1 MPKIQILK
9 NLYGKTVTGIKA
21 YGTDKFDF
29 TPNLLGVDFSVGQH
43 GYVAFE
49 FGDDRFYVS
58 VDGISSIVPP
68 KRNITALKI
77 PERVQNTFLGAVLQS
92 VSFDGE
98 QYYIQFEGLELL
110 RGYYGPNDGHT
121 DRSYFELNFPWV

>member
-1 MPKIQILK
+1 MPKIQILE

-29 TPNLLGVDFSVGQH
+29 TPNLLGVDFSVGQY

-110 RGYYGPNDGHT
+110 RGCYVPNDGHA

>member
-9 NLYGKTVTGIKA
+9 NLYAKTVTGIKA

-29 TPNLLGVDFSVGQH
+29 TPNLLGVDFSVGQY

-58 VDGISSIVPP
+58 VDGISSVVPP

-110 RGYYGPNDGHT
+110 RGYYEPNDGHT

>member
-1 MPKIQILK
+1 MPKILILK
-9 NLYGKTVTGIKA
+9 NLYGKTVTSIKA

-29 TPNLLGVDFSVGQH
+29 TPNLLGVDFSVGQY

-92 VSFDGE
+92 VSFDRE

-110 RGYYGPNDGHT
+110 RGYYEPNDGHT